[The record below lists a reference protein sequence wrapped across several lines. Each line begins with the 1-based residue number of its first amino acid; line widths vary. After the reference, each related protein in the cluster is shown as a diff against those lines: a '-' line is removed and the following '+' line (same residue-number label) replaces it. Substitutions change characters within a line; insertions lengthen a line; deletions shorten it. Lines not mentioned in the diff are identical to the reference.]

1 MDFTLVLE
9 PVAYRLIAEHWP
21 SSEGLRVKE
30 LYFNAL
36 ESSLELLKR

>member
-9 PVAYRLIAEHWP
+9 PVAYRLIDKHWP

-30 LYFNAL
+30 LYLNAL